1 MAVMEMTMSVVALAA
16 LAAMVPSAQSQAAEP
31 PRVISLTQL
40 PCQFLES
47 EGVDRG
53 YKSAKK
59 ADCDAINGKT
69 GADRLAKSKVIE
81 SKPGKH
87 VFRVKNESVPYE
99 LGFWLRGEGLKGRA
113 TLPSVSGGGLTRGKT
128 QDYEI
133 ELRPGNY
140 LYSCPLNT
148 TPDYKLTVK

>member
-1 MAVMEMTMSVVALAA
+1 MARTEMTMSVVALAT
-16 LAAMVPSAQSQAAEP
+16 LAAMVPSARSQAAEP

-47 EGVDRG
+47 EGIDHD

-59 ADCDAINGKT
+59 ANCDAINGKT
-69 GADRLAKSKVIE
+69 GADRVAKSKVIE
-81 SKPGKH
+81 LKPGKY
-87 VFRVKNESVPYE
+87 VFRAKNESVPYE
-99 LGFWLRGEGLKGRA
+99 LGFWLRGKGLKGRA
-113 TLPSVSGGGLTRGKT
+113 TLPSVSGGGLARGKS

-133 ELRPGNY
+133 ELKPGNY

-148 TPDYKLTVK
+148 TPDYKLVVK